1 MHKNMANPNTLPEWV
16 EKYQTI
22 TSSRAII
29 LHSAVEY
36 LQEIGLT
43 RLGFWGCEDMLRS
56 SENKIQYSSEDE
68 KIFSQLV
75 PDFEIESPEGLYI
88 GVLLDQ
94 DKPNEDESK
103 MQVIIVP
110 SFKDEVTIE
119 PLNSYNYD
127 EFCLILDAI
136 VKSVE
141 FNKANNIPVEKWGVM
156 HDAFVNPYTLEYIG

>member
-1 MHKNMANPNTLPEWV
+1 M
-16 EKYQTI
+16 
-22 TSSRAII
+22 
-29 LHSAVEY
+29 
-36 LQEIGLT
+36 
-43 RLGFWGCEDMLRS
+43 
-56 SENKIQYSSEDE
+56 
-68 KIFSQLV
+68 